1 MRIEGKRMPIPGA
14 DELMREAERRTALS
28 DWGWFD
34 IRTPLDVLTRAVN
47 AEANLSDFGE
57 RACAARLSFVL
68 ASRLRMIEDRKRTP
82 GIAQEQIRRPIVI
95 PGLPRSG
102 TTTLLQL
109 LAQDP
114 ANRSALTWEIHAP
127 SPPPERASHGVDSRI
142 SQVQALYDD
151 MGLTRPEIMAMH
163 PFGAQVAEECIFICE
178 HAMTYTPYGA
188 MWDAPSYAAYNASA
202 DYASVFQ
209 VHREVLQHL
218 QHRFP
223 AERWVLKAPSHM
235 FHLPAIVG
243 AYPDAVF
250 IQTHRDLG
258 RIIPS
263 LAKLFGALRGLYTDD
278 PAKCDVAAAA
288 RAQLAAWEAGLAA
301 MAGFRA
307 RPDMEERFVDVHY
320 QALLDRPIET
330 IEAVYERLGLSLSG
344 AAVDRMRGWLSTNA
358 QGRHGAHAY
367 SLAECGLSEADIER
381 HFGAYMDTYGV
392 AREARR

>member
-1 MRIEGKRMPIPGA
+1 MPIPGA
-14 DELMREAERRTALS
+14 DDLMREAERHTGLS

-34 IRTPLDVLTRAVN
+34 IRTPLDVLVRSVN
-47 AEANLSDFGE
+47 AEANLSAFGE
-57 RACAARLSFVL
+57 RACVARLSFVL
-68 ASRLRMIEDRKRTP
+68 ASRLRMIEDRKRMP
-82 GIAQEQIRRPIVI
+82 GIAQEVIRRPIVI

-127 SPPPERASHGVDSRI
+127 SPPPERATYEADPRI
-142 SQVQALYDD
+142 AEVQALYDES
-151 MGLTRPEIMAMH
+151 GLTRPELMAMH

-188 MWDAPSYAAYNASA
+188 MWHAPTYGVFNASA
-202 DYASVFQ
+202 DYAAVFQ
-209 VHREVLQHL
+209 VHKEVLQHL
-218 QHRFP
+218 QHRIP

-235 FHLPAIVG
+235 FHLQEIVG

-263 LAKLFGALRGLYTDD
+263 LARLFGALRRLHSDD
-278 PAKCDVAAAA
+278 PAKADVAAAA
-288 RAQLAAWEAGLAA
+288 RGQLANWEAGLRA
-301 MAGFRA
+301 MAAFRGK
-307 RPDMEERFVDVHY
+307 PGMEARFVDVHY
-320 QALLDRPIET
+320 QGLLDAPIRTIET
-330 IEAVYERLGLSLSG
+330 VYQRLGLELSG
-344 AAVDRMRGWLSTNA
+344 AAADRMRGWLAGNA

-367 SLAECGLSEADIER
+367 SLADCGLTEADIER

-392 AREARR
+392 AREVRS

>member
-1 MRIEGKRMPIPGA
+1 MAIPSA
-14 DELMREAERRTALS
+14 DALMREAERRTGLS

-34 IRTPLDVLTRAVN
+34 IRTPLDVLVRSVS
-47 AEANLSDFGE
+47 AEANLNAFGE
-57 RACAARLSFVL
+57 RACARRLGFVL
-68 ASRLRMIEDRKRTP
+68 ASRLRMVEDRKVMP
-82 GIAQEQIRRPIVI
+82 AIASEQIRRPVVI

-127 SPPPERASHGVDSRI
+127 SPPPEPATYHTDPRI
-142 SQVQALYDD
+142 GQVQALYDD
-151 MGLTRPEIMAMH
+151 SGLTRPQIMAVH
-163 PFGAQVAEECIFICE
+163 PFGAGIAEECIFICE

-188 MWDAPSYAAYNASA
+188 MWHAPTYGAYGAAA
-202 DYASVFQ
+202 DHAAVFQ
-209 VHREVLQHL
+209 VHKEVLQHL

-235 FHLPAIVG
+235 FHLQEIAD

-263 LAKLFGALRGLYTDD
+263 LARLFGALRSLYSDD
-278 PAKCDVAAAA
+278 PAKADVAAAA
-288 RAQLAAWEAGLAA
+288 RGQLASWEAGLRA
-301 MAGFRA
+301 MAEFRQK
-307 RPDMEERFVDVHY
+307 PGMEARFVDVHY
-320 QALLDRPIET
+320 QALLDAPIRAIET
-330 IEAVYERLGLSLSG
+330 VYERFGLRLSG
-344 AAVDRMRGWLSTNA
+344 AAADRMRAWLAGNA

-367 SLAECGLSEADIER
+367 ALADCDLTEADIER
-381 HFGAYMDTYGV
+381 HFGAYMDRFGV

>member
-1 MRIEGKRMPIPGA
+1 MPIPGA
-14 DELMREAERRTALS
+14 DELMREAERRTGLS

-34 IRTPLDVLTRAVN
+34 IRTPLDVLTRSVA

-68 ASRLRMIEDRKRTP
+68 ASRLRMIEDRKRMP
-82 GIAQEQIRRPIVI
+82 GIAQEVIRRPVVI

-127 SPPPERASHGVDSRI
+127 SPPSERTVHGVDPRVA
-142 SQVQALYDD
+142 QVQALYED

-163 PFGAQVAEECIFICE
+163 PFGAQVAEECIFMCE

-188 MWDAPSYAAYNASA
+188 MWHAPTYGAFNASA
-202 DYASVFQ
+202 DYAAVFR
-209 VHREVLQHL
+209 VHKEVLQHL
-218 QHRFP
+218 QHRIP

-235 FHLPAIVG
+235 FHLQEIVA

-263 LAKLFGALRGLYTDD
+263 LARLFGALRRLYSDD
-278 PAKCDVAAAA
+278 PAKADVAAAA
-288 RAQLAAWEAGLAA
+288 RGQLANWEAGLRA
-301 MAGFRA
+301 MAEFRGN
-307 RPDMEERFVDVHY
+307 PGMEERFVDVHY
-320 QALLDRPIET
+320 QAFLDAPIQTIET
-330 IEAVYERLGLSLSG
+330 VYARLGMDLSG
-344 AAVDRMRGWLSTNA
+344 AAADRMRAWLAGNA

-367 SLAECGLSEADIER
+367 SLADCGLTEADIER
-381 HFGAYMDTYGV
+381 HFGAYMDSYGV
-392 AREARR
+392 AREVRS

>member
-1 MRIEGKRMPIPGA
+1 MAIPSA
-14 DELMREAERRTALS
+14 DDLMREAERRTGLS

-34 IRTPLDVLTRAVN
+34 IRTPLDVLVRSVTE
-47 AEANLSDFGE
+47 EANLNAFGE
-57 RACAARLSFVL
+57 RACAARLGFVL
-68 ASRLRMIEDRKRTP
+68 ASRLRMIEYRKRAP
-82 GIAQEQIRRPIVI
+82 AIAAETIRRPVVI

-127 SPPPERASHGVDSRI
+127 SPPPERATYETDPRI
-142 SQVQALYDD
+142 GEVQALYQEI
-151 MGLTRPEIMAMH
+151 GLTRPELMAMH

-188 MWDAPSYAAYNASA
+188 MWHAPTYGAYGATANYAA
-202 DYASVFQ
+202 VFQ
-209 VHREVLQHL
+209 VHKEVLQHL
-218 QHRFP
+218 QYRFP

-235 FHLPAIVG
+235 FHLPDIVG

-263 LAKLFGALRGLYTDD
+263 LAKLFGALRRLYSDD
-278 PAKCDVAAAA
+278 PDVADVAAAA
-288 RAQLAAWEAGLAA
+288 RLQLATWEAGLQA
-301 MAGFRA
+301 MAEFRA
-307 RPDMEERFVDVHY
+307 RPGMEGRFVDVHY
-320 QALLDRPIET
+320 QALLETPIQAIET
-330 IEAVYERLGLSLSG
+330 IYERLGLDLSG
-344 AAVDRMRGWLSTNA
+344 AAADRMRTWLAGNV

-367 SLAECGLSEADIER
+367 SLADCGLTEADIER
-381 HFGAYMDTYGV
+381 HFGAYMDSFGV